1 MKVSVSLALHLSQA
15 DVLVHP
21 CANGCQERTKRIGKE
36 VGPFARA
43 RGRAILLQKFQQAA
57 HEDGSTHGKGHQ
69 PPPRAAPMVSAK
81 PLQPEQRAQA
91 RIHQGMHHL
100 VHTIHTVEQ
109 ADRGRFEQAQ
119 IPHRQHADDG
129 ERVIAQDVH
138 SGDMQGDLTDLPKS
152 AMLLGIF
159 KTCSAQRLNNPFLLH
174 IHGGTQ
180 FFERGVLV
188 AQFHIDEA
196 QEHHRVFRQV
206 VCHEGKNLLVIIC
219 KITETCPMSKILRK
233 KCGCRK
239 LGLGL
244 RVT

>member
-15 DVLVHP
+15 NMLVHP

-43 RGRAILLQKFQQAA
+43 RVRAIFLQEFQQAA
-57 HEDGSTHGKGHQ
+57 HEDGSTHGKSHQ

-138 SGDMQGDLTDLPKS
+138 SGDMQGDWTDLPKS

-196 QEHHRVFRQV
+196 QEHHRVFWQV
-206 VCHEGKNLLVIIC
+206 VCHEGKHLLVIIC

-233 KCGCRK
+233 KCG
-239 LGLGL
+239 
-244 RVT
+244 